1 MDTLRATVFG
11 DPKLYGHS
19 KMLHMNQLEIDYSYI
34 YYLLSVSYSLAEFP
48 RIFFVLSNLLSTIAG
63 FYRTFQ
69 VKPQQGSLVAKRL
82 LFSMGVL
89 RIIRT
94 TVIRRKI
101 FLVRVLNKRLET

>member
-34 YYLLSVSYSLAEFP
+34 HYFLSVSYSLAEFP

-63 FYRTFQ
+63 FYRTFPANIY
-69 VKPQQGSLVAKRL
+69 VAIGSFDPTFLNIHPLNLFILLVP
-82 LFSMGVL
+82 SH
-89 RIIRT
+89 
-94 TVIRRKI
+94 
-101 FLVRVLNKRLET
+101 VRDHTGLSPR